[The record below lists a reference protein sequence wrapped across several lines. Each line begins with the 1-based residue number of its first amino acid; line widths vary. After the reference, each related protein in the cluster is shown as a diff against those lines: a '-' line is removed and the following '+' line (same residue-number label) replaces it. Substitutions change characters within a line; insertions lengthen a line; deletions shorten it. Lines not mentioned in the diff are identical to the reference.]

1 MVGRDICA
9 VLMAEHVVGE
19 YVSVVAG
26 RCVGYIGVCRTM
38 ALKARVSWSLRVEL
52 DCRLTK

>member
-1 MVGRDICA
+1 VVGRDICA